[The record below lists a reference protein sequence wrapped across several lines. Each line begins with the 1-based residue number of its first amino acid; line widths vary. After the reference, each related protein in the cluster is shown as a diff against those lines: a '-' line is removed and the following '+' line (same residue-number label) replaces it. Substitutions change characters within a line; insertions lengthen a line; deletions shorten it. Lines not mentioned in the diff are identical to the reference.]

1 MSRDFCA
8 LSAAAARPAAQVVA
22 TSKATSRSTP
32 ESGFITCLARSIT
45 GRRKSA
51 LSTGAVVLQR
61 ERGTRGRLAQGE
73 AMTDTSQ
80 WPAAPVYSPRDYAL
94 ILKLSEV
101 GDLPPTWEEWWE
113 NFKASESEQRRQGF
127 PAIRV
132 SVHAGKFKAWLQDNS
147 LSSSE
152 QTRQQFTQQRLDMKR
167 ERKAARLA
175 AELPFGERLWAPA
188 PPPPPAPWSHRA
200 IETCALILLV
210 IAVSSAMVVGGTLA
224 TSSPDLPFF
233 H

>member
-1 MSRDFCA
+1 
-8 LSAAAARPAAQVVA
+8 
-22 TSKATSRSTP
+22 
-32 ESGFITCLARSIT
+32 
-45 GRRKSA
+45 
-51 LSTGAVVLQR
+51 
-61 ERGTRGRLAQGE
+61 
-73 AMTDTSQ
+73 MTDTSQ

-147 LSSSE
+147 LSSSK
-152 QTRQQFTQQRLDMKR
+152 QTRQQFAQQRLDMKR